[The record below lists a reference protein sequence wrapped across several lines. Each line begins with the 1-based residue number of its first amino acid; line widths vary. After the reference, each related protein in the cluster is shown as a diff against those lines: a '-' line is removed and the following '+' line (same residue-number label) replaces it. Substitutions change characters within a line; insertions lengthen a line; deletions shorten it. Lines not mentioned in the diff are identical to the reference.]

1 MTTSTELA
9 KIVELLVGGT
19 ALGFWDVG
27 PFDNDD
33 AADFA
38 GDLDAAPADARME
51 MVGRAL
57 DRVVTADD
65 DVDMWHIPKA
75 VAAAALIAAQC
86 AGGEATCSNYGPST
100 PMPQFPNSLKEL
112 AIDALDSVLAASPW
126 RAANWN
132 DVSQGE
138 QWRRN
143 IIALRNVLDPPQREA
158 LFEV

>member
-1 MTTSTELA
+1 VA
-9 KIVELLVGGT
+9 

-38 GDLDAAPADARME
+38 GDLDAVTADARIE

-57 DRVVTADD
+57 DRVVTAND

-86 AGGEATCSNYGPST
+86 PGGEATCPIYGPST
-100 PMPQFPNSLKEL
+100 PMPQFPNSLKGL
-112 AIDALDSVLAASPW
+112 AIDALDNVLAASSW
-126 RAANWN
+126 RAVEWN
-132 DVSQGE
+132 DVSKGE

-143 IIALRNVLDPPQREA
+143 IIALRNLLDPPQRET
-158 LFEV
+158 LFEI